1 MKTLITDITELE
13 FLTFV
18 KKIYNA
24 DYDTEEAHTHAV
36 LEFERISEHP
46 SGSDLLFY
54 PDIGKSGPEAI
65 VKEIKEWRAAN
76 EKPGFK
82 QL

>member
-1 MKTLITDITELE
+1 MKPPITEMTELE
-13 FLTFV
+13 FLAFV
-18 KKIYNA
+18 KKIYDA
-24 DYDTEEAHTHAV
+24 DYATEETHTHAV

-54 PDIGKSGPEAI
+54 PDIGKSGPEAV

-76 EKPGFK
+76 AKPGFK
-82 QL
+82 KS